1 MDKDFEFTRWER
13 FRMWFFRT
21 TRISRARYFLTEE
34 LPNFIKNVWIFRK
47 SLTNFYWY
55 NMDSTMLFIRDGL
68 NHSIPLFEERGNE
81 IESSKKLKI
90 YKMRRLK
97 WLLDNMEDHNYIEQA
112 EKELGKLFHEPM
124 IFKPIEN
131 MPDYYEMVSSLN
143 PEQELHNGKVYDLA
157 TKLEEQQWNEIMEIL
172 KGNSI
177 LNWERDFNG
186 NGIQNWW
193 N

>member
-1 MDKDFEFTRWER
+1 
-13 FRMWFFRT
+13 
-21 TRISRARYFLTEE
+21 
-34 LPNFIKNVWIFRK
+34 
-47 SLTNFYWY
+47 
-55 NMDSTMLFIRDGL
+55 MDSTMLFIRDGL

-97 WLLDNMEDHNYIEQA
+97 WLLDNMEDHNYTEQA

-124 IFKPIEN
+124 IFKQIED
-131 MPDYYEMVSSLN
+131 MPDYYEMVSNLN
-143 PEQELHNGKVYDLA
+143 PEQELHNGNVYDLSR
-157 TKLEEQQWNEIMEIL
+157 KLEEQQWNEIMEIL
-172 KGNSI
+172 KGNTI

-186 NGIQNWW
+186 NGIKNWW

>member
-1 MDKDFEFTRWER
+1 MEIEFKFTRWER

-47 SLTNFYWY
+47 SLMNFRWY

-68 NHSIPLFEERGNE
+68 NHSIPLFEERGYE
-81 IESSKKLKI
+81 IESSKKLKT

-97 WLLDNMEDHNYIEQA
+97 WLLDNMEDHNYTEQA
-112 EKELGKLFHEPM
+112 EKELGELFHEPM
-124 IFKPIEN
+124 IFKPIED
-131 MPDYYEMVSSLN
+131 MPDYYEMVSNLN
-143 PEQELHNGKVYDLA
+143 PEQELHNGKVYDLSR
-157 TKLEEQQWNEIMEIL
+157 KLEEEQWNEIMEIL
-172 KGNSI
+172 KGNTI
-177 LNWERDFNG
+177 LDWERDFNG
-186 NGIQNWW
+186 NGIKNWW